1 MVLNYLSTN
10 PLGSTWAMMY
20 PVVPFWGC
28 LFLLIIIPNSPVPSF
43 FNLNILNRL
52 LVKLGKLLA
61 LLSEFNEGGPE
72 DSSSPFFLYLLVL
85 VGVVAVVVAVVV
97 IVVVAFSVT
106 FCWRLLLTGS
116 GSLLFRGGFFTKGS
130 FFSFLT

>member
-1 MVLNYLSTN
+1 M
-10 PLGSTWAMMY
+10 
-20 PVVPFWGC
+20 
-28 LFLLIIIPNSPVPSF
+28 LIIIPNSPVPSF

-97 IVVVAFSVT
+97 VEVVAFSET
-106 FCWRLLLTGS
+106 FWRLLLTGS